1 MDSTALHRRFS
12 SMLLNN
18 NNKISVS
25 YRRDAFLYLDEEA
38 FGSRET
44 ARPFLWL
51 AEPEPEPQPSTV
63 TEPGPGTADF
73 QPLKVSIKHIVPT
86 LFARLVQRDLQGEA
100 RKKPYRHTSELS
112 RLHAATALDVRYGG
126 DGIWPPPSRLQ

>member
-1 MDSTALHRRFS
+1 
-12 SMLLNN
+12 MLSNN
-18 NNKISVS
+18 NNEIPVD
-25 YRRDAFLYLDEEA
+25 YRRDAFLYLDEET

-51 AEPEPEPQPSTV
+51 AEPEPQSSTA
-63 TEPGPGTADF
+63 TEPGPGTAHF

-86 LFARLVQRDLQGEA
+86 LFARLVQRDPQGGA
-100 RKKPYRHTSELS
+100 RRKPYRHTSELS

-126 DGIWPPPSRLQ
+126 MGFGRRLRDFSN